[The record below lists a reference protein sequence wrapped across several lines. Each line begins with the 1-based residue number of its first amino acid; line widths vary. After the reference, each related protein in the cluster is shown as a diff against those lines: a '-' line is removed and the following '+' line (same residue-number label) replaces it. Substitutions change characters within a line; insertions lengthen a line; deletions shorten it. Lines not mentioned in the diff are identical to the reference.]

1 MSWILALYTWGVAAS
16 SIVNT
21 TNSLLALWYAK
32 TEDKDY
38 YEKFKKKSE
47 DAKIAFFAKN
57 ILKTF
62 IPVYNIIHPI
72 FMVLNSKLISIFHP
86 IKSLKNSGKSFL
98 DEWKRQEAK
107 NESTKEKIKNKF
119 NKISNWFNKTKDN
132 IRTERDEMLEERRQ
146 RNTETSSRTST
157 SEQRTYTLSELNERI
172 NSVRSEYSELM
183 KKYNSLENSSE
194 KRKVALR
201 INKLVDEYNDLEK
214 QSKELKNKQ
223 SKTSTSV
230 ITERTATNTRRENT
244 VSNSERVIKDID
256 TNMALLKDEYNKLK
270 RQYNSL
276 KASGASQTEL
286 NTVLRKAQR
295 VATEYNEL
303 NARRKSLVINKPVV
317 QNNRTSRNNDL
328 AVTVDSLDNEIQNL
342 MNEKTRLERLYV
354 KSIADGAS
362 KKTAD
367 AIISQKEDTEK
378 RISYLISYR
387 RNLIEESQP
396 TSGGMTLRR

>member
-1 MSWILALYTWGVAAS
+1 MSWILALYIWGIVAS

-38 YEKFKKKSE
+38 YEKFKKKSK

-57 ILKTF
+57 IIKTF

-72 FMVLNSKLISIFHP
+72 VMILNSKFISLFHP
-86 IKSLKNSGKSFL
+86 IKSLKNNGKYFL
-98 DEWKRQEAK
+98 NEWKRQEAK
-107 NESTKEKIKNKF
+107 NESSKEKIKNKL
-119 NKISNWFNKTKDN
+119 NKISNWFNKTKENVKAEKDKMLD
-132 IRTERDEMLEERRQ
+132 ERKNKKFESKENVSKDKTY
-146 RNTETSSRTST
+146 TET
-157 SEQRTYTLSELNERI
+157 ELSERI
-172 NSVRSEYSELM
+172 SSVRSEYNSLI

-201 INKLVDEYNDLEK
+201 INELVDEYNDLEK
-214 QSKELKNKQ
+214 QSKELKSKQ
-223 SKTSTSV
+223 TKTSTPV
-230 ITERTATNTRRENT
+230 ATERTANNTRKENT
-244 VSNSERVIKDID
+244 ISHNERIIKEID
-256 TNMALLKDEYNKLK
+256 TNMALLKDEHNRLK

-303 NARRKSLVINKPVV
+303 NIRRKSLVTNKPVV
-317 QNNRTSRNNDL
+317 QNNRTSRNIDL

-342 MNEKTRLERLYV
+342 MNEKTRLERLYI

-362 KKTAD
+362 KKTVD
-367 AIISQKEDTEK
+367 SIISQKEDVEK

-396 TSGGMTLRR
+396 ISGGMTLRR

>member
-1 MSWILALYTWGVAAS
+1 MSWILALYIWGIVAS

-38 YEKFKKKSE
+38 YEKFKKKSK

-57 ILKTF
+57 IIKIF

-72 FMVLNSKLISIFHP
+72 VMILNSKLISLFHP
-86 IKSLKNSGKSFL
+86 IKSLKNNGKYFL
-98 DEWKRQEAK
+98 NEWKRQEAK
-107 NESTKEKIKNKF
+107 NESSKEKIKNKL
-119 NKISNWFNKTKDN
+119 NKISNWFNKTKENVKAEKDKMLD
-132 IRTERDEMLEERRQ
+132 ERKNKKSESKENVSKDKTY
-146 RNTETSSRTST
+146 TET
-157 SEQRTYTLSELNERI
+157 ELSERI
-172 NSVRSEYSELM
+172 SSVRSEYNSLI

-201 INKLVDEYNDLEK
+201 INELVDEYNDLEK
-214 QSKELKNKQ
+214 QSKELKSKQ
-223 SKTSTSV
+223 TKTSTPV
-230 ITERTATNTRRENT
+230 VTERTATNTRKENT
-244 VSNSERVIKDID
+244 ISHNERIIKEID
-256 TNMALLKDEYNKLK
+256 TNMALLKDEHNRLK

-286 NTVLRKAQR
+286 NIVLRKAQR

-303 NARRKSLVINKPVV
+303 NIRRKSLVTNKPVV
-317 QNNRTSRNNDL
+317 QNNRTSRNIDL

-342 MNEKTRLERLYV
+342 MNEKTRLERLYI

-362 KKTAD
+362 KKTVD
-367 AIISQKEDTEK
+367 SIISQKEDVEK

-396 TSGGMTLRR
+396 ISGGMTLRR

>member
-1 MSWILALYTWGVAAS
+1 MSWILALYIWGIVAS

-38 YEKFKKKSE
+38 YEKFKNKSK

-57 ILKTF
+57 IIKIF

-72 FMVLNSKLISIFHP
+72 VMILNSKLISLFHP
-86 IKSLKNSGKSFL
+86 NKSLKNNGKYFL
-98 DEWKRQEAK
+98 NEWKRQEAK
-107 NESTKEKIKNKF
+107 NESSKEKIKNKL
-119 NKISNWFNKTKDN
+119 NKISNWFNKTKEN
-132 IRTERDEMLEERRQ
+132 VKTEKDKMLEERK
-146 RNTETSSRTST
+146 NKKAESKENLSKDKTYTET
-157 SEQRTYTLSELNERI
+157 ELSERI
-172 NSVRSEYSELM
+172 SSVRSEYNSLI

-201 INKLVDEYNDLEK
+201 INELVDEYNDLEK
-214 QSKELKNKQ
+214 QSKELKSKQ
-223 SKTSTSV
+223 TKTSTPV
-230 ITERTATNTRRENT
+230 VTERTATNTRKENT
-244 VSNSERVIKDID
+244 ISHNERIIKEID
-256 TNMALLKDEYNKLK
+256 TNMALLKDEHNRLK

-276 KASGASQTEL
+276 KANGASQTEL

-303 NARRKSLVINKPVV
+303 NIRRKSLVTNKPVV

-328 AVTVDSLDNEIQNL
+328 AVTVDTLDNEIQNL
-342 MNEKTRLERLYV
+342 MNKKNSLERLYV

-362 KKTAD
+362 KKTVES
-367 AIISQKEDTEK
+367 IISQKEDVEK